1 MTRWSLKNMYSYNGT
16 PTLKSSS
23 SMVKTFPSIQ
33 YFTHRQQFRYTTSSR
48 LRASTLIS
56 QFFHSIAAPPIT
68 ATSPP
73 ATAQSGASIAAA
85 AALVAAVLAEL
96 EVAVLVLEVAEVAE
110 VELVAEDVSV

>member
-1 MTRWSLKNMYSYNGT
+1 
-16 PTLKSSS
+16 
-23 SMVKTFPSIQ
+23 MVKTFPSIQ

-56 QFFHSIAAPPIT
+56 QFFHSIAATPIT

-85 AALVAAVLAEL
+85 AALVAAVL
-96 EVAVLVLEVAEVAE
+96 VLEVAEVAE